1 MLTNDIVV
9 HNAQNFNIL

>member
-9 HNAQNFNIL
+9 VGK